1 MRKKGLMIAGLTMVL
16 GIGGAIGASG
26 AIKQVIR
33 MEGGKRI
40 EESVGAETAAD
51 VLAMKQSAEESEFVG
66 EIFSMEE
73 TSATGENGMEEFPAE
88 DAAGADAGEG
98 VDEGEQMNLLDWD
111 LIKMWGVMTE
121 NLDGGFVID
130 SHVPDGYQGEVV
142 IHVDPKNTLV
152 LDSVTGFPAQ
162 KEQLQTGGT
171 VYVYVSPAMT
181 MSLPPQTT
189 AGLVLVNVPQDAGA
203 PEFVTA
209 AAALEADGEGN
220 YWLTATSG
228 AKIKIPADC
237 PITPYLTRQM
247 VRLEDI
253 TEGRHCLIWLDGEG
267 KADRIVLFNE

>member
-1 MRKKGLMIAGLTMVL
+1 MRKKGLMIVGLAMVL
-16 GIGGAIGASG
+16 GTGGAIGASG

-51 VLAMKQSAEESEFVG
+51 VLAMKQSAEEAATK
-66 EIFSMEE
+66 E
-73 TSATGENGMEEFPAE
+73 TLQAGENVLEKFPAT
-88 DAAGADAGEG
+88 DAEG
-98 VDEGEQMNLLDWD
+98 VDMETGFDEEEEMQSFLDWD
-111 LIKMWGVMTE
+111 LVKMWGVMKE
-121 NLDGGFVID
+121 NRDGGFVVD
-130 SHVPDGYQGEVV
+130 SQVPDGYQGEVV

-152 LDSVTGFPAQ
+152 LDSVTGFPAEEG
-162 KEQLQTGGT
+162 KPAVGET
-171 VYVYVSPAMT
+171 VYVYTSPAMT

-189 AGLVLVNVPQDAGA
+189 AGLVLVNVPQDGAA
-203 PEFVTA
+203 PEYVTA
-209 AAALEADGEGN
+209 VSALEADGEGN

-228 AKIKIPADC
+228 EKIKIPADC

-267 KADRIVLFNE
+267 KAERIVLFNE

>member
-1 MRKKGLMIAGLTMVL
+1 MIAGLTMVL
-16 GIGGAIGASG
+16 GIGSAVGTSG

-73 TSATGENGMEEFPAE
+73 TSATGENGMEELPE
-88 DAAGADAGEG
+88 AGAGEG
-98 VDEGEQMNLLDWD
+98 VDEEEEMNFLDWN

-121 NLDGGFVID
+121 NRDGGFVID

-142 IHVDPKNTLV
+142 IHVDPENTLV
-152 LDSVTGFPAQ
+152 LDSVTGFPVE
-162 KEQLQTGGT
+162 KGQLRPGGT

-181 MSLPPQTT
+181 LSLPPQTT

>member
-1 MRKKGLMIAGLTMVL
+1 MIAGLTMVL
-16 GIGGAIGASG
+16 GIGSAVGTSG

-51 VLAMKQSAEESEFVG
+51 VLAMKQSAEESEFMG

-88 DAAGADAGEG
+88 DATGI
-98 VDEGEQMNLLDWD
+98 DEGEEMNLLDWD
-111 LIKMWGVMTE
+111 LVKMWGVMTE
-121 NLDGGFVID
+121 NRDGGFVID
-130 SHVPDGYQGEVV
+130 SQVPDGYQGEVV
-142 IHVDPKNTLV
+142 IHVDPENTLV
-152 LDSVTGFPAQ
+152 LDSVTGFPAE
-162 KEQLQTGGT
+162 KEQIQTGGT

-181 MSLPPQTT
+181 LSLPPQTT

-237 PITPYLTRQM
+237 PIIPYLTRQM

>member
-1 MRKKGLMIAGLTMVL
+1 MRKKGLMIAGLAMVL

-51 VLAMKQSAEESEFVG
+51 VLAMKQSAEESEFAG

-121 NLDGGFVID
+121 NLDGGFVIN
-130 SHVPDGYQGEVV
+130 SQVPDGYQGEVV
-142 IHVDPKNTLV
+142 IHVDPENTLV
-152 LDSVTGFPAQ
+152 LDSVTGFPAK
-162 KEQLQTGGT
+162 KEQLQAGGT

-209 AAALEADGEGN
+209 VSALEVDGEGN

-267 KADRIVLFNE
+267 KAERIVLFNE